1 MCVTLCILQDGSG
14 HIDFREYVIGMSM
27 ISEPAGNEETV
38 QLAFKL
44 FDKQNKVLAQRLFQ
58 FPIANGFLSFF
69 YCYGI
74 PDFVQSY
81 AGSTDCTSPIQIC
94 LLTISVSFT

>member
-27 ISEPAGNEETV
+27 ISEPAGNDETV

-44 FDKQNKVLAQRLFQ
+44 FDKQNKVLAQ
-58 FPIANGFLSFF
+58 
-69 YCYGI
+69 
-74 PDFVQSY
+74 
-81 AGSTDCTSPIQIC
+81 
-94 LLTISVSFT
+94 